1 MRARFAELLR
11 DANAAGSAVPG
22 FNVFGHEDALGVV
35 RAAESLGAPVI
46 LATNREMV
54 EYMGV
59 RQAAS
64 MLGLLAE
71 EASVPVCVHLDHCHD
86 VDLARRAIDAGY
98 DSVMYD
104 GSQLDLADNIRQTA
118 RVVAHAR
125 SAGVGV
131 EGEIGSVAYNPA
143 DNRGREHVRHEL
155 TEPDAAHEFAV
166 GSGVDAVAVSVGN
179 VHRLETP
186 TARID
191 FERLA
196 GVAAA
201 LDAPL
206 VIHGT
211 SGISEDQLARLAT
224 TTPVAKF
231 NVGTSLRQAFGRSL
245 REALA
250 RRPDE
255 YDRLTLFADVI
266 PAVGAEAA
274 RYLEL
279 LGAGR
284 AGPAR

>member
-11 DANAAGSAVPG
+11 DANAAGAAVPG

-35 RAAESLGAPVI
+35 RAAEALGAPVI

-64 MLGLLAE
+64 MLALLAE
-71 EASVPVCVHLDHCHD
+71 EASVPVGVHLDHCHD

-104 GSQLDLADNIRQTA
+104 GSQMSLADNIRQTA

-125 SAGVGV
+125 AAGVGV
-131 EGEIGSVAYNPA
+131 EGEIGSVAYA
-143 DNRGREHVRHEL
+143 RSDNRGREHVRHEL
-155 TEPDAAHEFAV
+155 TEAHEAREFV
-166 GSGVDAVAVSVGN
+166 LGSGVAAVAVSVGN

-191 FERLA
+191 FDRLA
-196 GVAAA
+196 RVAAVV
-201 LDAPL
+201 DAPL

-211 SGISEDQLARLAT
+211 SGISGDQLARLAA

-231 NVGTSLRQAFGRSL
+231 NVGTALRRAFGRSL

-250 RRPDE
+250 RMPDQ
-255 YDRLTLFADVI
+255 YDRLVLFAGVI

-279 LGAGR
+279 LGSAR
-284 AGPAR
+284 AVRAR

>member
-11 DANAAGSAVPG
+11 AANADHRAVPG

-35 RAAESLGAPVI
+35 RAAEALGAPVI

-104 GSQLDLADNIRQTA
+104 GSQLPLERNIRQTA
-118 RVVAHAR
+118 LVVEHAR
-125 SAGVGV
+125 DAGVGV
-131 EGEIGSVAYNPA
+131 EGEIGSVAYSPS

-155 TEPDAAHEFAV
+155 TEPGAAREFAL

-191 FERLA
+191 LERLA
-196 GVAAA
+196 RVSEAV
-201 LDAPL
+201 DAPL

-211 SGISEDQLARLAT
+211 SGIDDEQLARLAT

-231 NVGTSLRQAFGRSL
+231 NVGTALRRAFGRSL
-245 REALA
+245 RAALA

-255 YDRLTLFADVI
+255 YDRLALFAEVI
-266 PAVGAEAA
+266 PAVGAEAQ
-274 RYLEL
+274 RYLSL
-279 LGAGR
+279 LGGT
-284 AGPAR
+284 AR

>member
-1 MRARFAELLR
+1 MRGRFTDLLR
-11 DANAAGSAVPG
+11 SANAAGGAVPG

-35 RAAESLGAPVI
+35 RAAEALGAPVI

-64 MLGLLAE
+64 LLGLLAE

-104 GSQLDLADNIRQTA
+104 GSMLALADNIRETS
-118 RVVAHAR
+118 RVVEHAR
-125 SAGVGV
+125 DAGAGV
-131 EGEIGSVAYNPA
+131 EGEIGSVAYSA
-143 DNRGREHVRHEL
+143 SGNRGREHVRHEP
-155 TEPDAAHEFAV
+155 TEPDAAREFAL

-179 VHRLETP
+179 VHRLEVP

-196 GVAAA
+196 RVSEAV
-201 LDAPL
+201 DAPL

-211 SGISEDQLARLAT
+211 SGISEDQLVRLAT

-231 NVGTSLRQAFGRSL
+231 NVGTSLRRAFGRSL
-245 REALA
+245 RGALA
-250 RRPDE
+250 SRPDE
-255 YDRLTLFADVI
+255 YDRLTLFAEVI
-266 PAVGAEAA
+266 PAVGAEAK

-279 LGAGR
+279 LRGAR
-284 AGPAR
+284 AR

>member
-1 MRARFAELLR
+1 MRGRFAELLR
-11 DANAAGSAVPG
+11 EANAAGGAVPG
-22 FNVFGHEDALGVV
+22 FNVFGHEDALGVL

-104 GSQLDLADNIRQTA
+104 GSTLSLADNIRHSATVA
-118 RVVAHAR
+118 AHAR
-125 SAGVGV
+125 DAGVGV
-131 EGEIGSVAYNPA
+131 EGEIGSVAYSPA
-143 DNRGREHVRHEL
+143 DNRGREHVRQEL
-155 TEPDAAHEFAV
+155 TEPGTAHEFAQ

-196 GVAAA
+196 RVS
-201 LDAPL
+201 DAVDVPL

-211 SGISEDQLARLAT
+211 SGIDEDQLVRLAAR
-224 TTPVAKF
+224 TPVAKF
-231 NVGTSLRQAFGRSL
+231 NVGTSLRRAFARGL
-245 REALA
+245 RAALA
-250 RRPDE
+250 SRPDE

-266 PAVGAEAA
+266 PEVSAEAR

-279 LGAGR
+279 LGGRPAG
-284 AGPAR
+284 